1 MTITLESLR
10 ADLEAM
16 TAKLAQFD
24 AQFEKQTQQFAPC
37 TVTFPALN
45 DGEQWLGAIISADG
59 SKRHH
64 VILLPGELESSNWK
78 HSMEWAANIGGDLP
92 DRSESALLFATM
104 KSEFKEGAY
113 WMNTQHAAH
122 SDSARYQGF
131 YYGIQDNLN
140 KSSQLRARA
149 VRRVVIA

>member
-1 MTITLESLR
+1 M
-10 ADLEAM
+10 
-16 TAKLAQFD
+16 
-24 AQFEKQTQQFAPC
+24 TQQFSPC

-78 HSMEWAANIGGDLP
+78 HSMEWAAKIGGDLP

-104 KSEFKEGAY
+104 KSEFKEDAY
-113 WMNTQHAAH
+113 WTNTQHAAY
-122 SDSARYQGF
+122 SDYAWYQDFGNGYQHD
-131 YYGIQDNLN
+131 YY